1 MEKKNKKH
9 GKNFVKAESNPRF
22 KSNEP
27 VIEKH
32 NNLTEFFS
40 IERDV
45 DFDKESY
52 IRVDV
57 ERCNDN
63 IYINNESTSFIICN
77 SNNRNV
83 KITIGTKL
91 LEDKYTIKKF
101 KVVLNHIF
109 VFLEYFVDSDKSIYK
124 RAFNLDEIAYVD
136 DQNIIFK

>member
-1 MEKKNKKH
+1 MEKRKQKH
-9 GKNFVKAESNPRF
+9 GKNFKKVEAVSQF

-52 IRVDV
+52 IRVNV
-57 ERCNDN
+57 ERCNNN
-63 IYINNESTSFIICN
+63 IYINDESTSFIICN

-83 KITIGTKL
+83 KITIGSKL

-109 VFLEYFVDSDKSIYK
+109 VFLEYFVDSDKSIFK

-136 DQNIIFK
+136 NQNIIFK